1 MMSCRVVHA
10 GAGYQYLL
18 RSVATNDADPNLNLG
33 AESDSA
39 PQKLHDYYAAKG
51 TPPGRWRGRGLD
63 GLNSAT
69 VTAGAVVTED
79 QMAALYGEGLHP
91 DTDEMMATGVPL
103 NQCKLG
109 RKFPI
114 YTDGKPVLVT
124 LAALEKDF
132 RETNNRRPDEAERSE
147 LALTAG
153 RAHFADVHGRP
164 AADGKEI
171 ISWVNREQ
179 HSVRQAVSGV
189 DLTFS
194 PAKSISVLWGLAD
207 RDTANR
213 IAAIHHR
220 AVADTLD
227 WIEDNALYT
236 RTGSGGIRQVKTGG
250 MIAAE
255 FTHFDTRSGDMDLHS
270 HVLVANKVQAP
281 DGSWKAIDQPALF
294 EHAVTASERYNLVV
308 RDMLAREL
316 GLEFTA
322 RYRGASACPVYEVAG
337 IDDEVIEAFSSRRA
351 MAKPVYDR
359 MVADYV
365 AKHGRQPS
373 TRTNHQLWQAAILQ
387 TRDAKRPAESLD
399 QLRDQWRDHARKII
413 PTRQIDRLVAHCQKQ
428 QATRPVLSA
437 DRIDAETIETLSRDA
452 LHLVMSRRAVFKKTH
467 ITTAVAQQLH
477 QFRFAT
483 ATDRER
489 IHHLVVETIMTTH
502 AVCLTPPEILDL
514 PHQLQ
519 HDTGPFAG
527 AGVDRRANSTVYS
540 TQTHLDRERM
550 ILEAASTPQPLLVDD
565 RVITDQLNHFAR
577 THGFNLNDGQAR
589 LARHLLTCG
598 TLLAVGVGPAGTGKT
613 TSMKLVVDCWTTSD
627 RRVIGL
633 APSAAAAKVLEAD
646 IGTTCRTIDS
656 LTYHYTEA
664 IDRGLTP
671 EQAISELPVDIKDG
685 DMLLVDE
692 AGMAS
697 TDRIAT
703 LLDIATAAGA
713 TVRMV
718 GDPAQLDSVETGGMF
733 RTLTNTPG
741 TPVLDEVMRF
751 GDDTTQ
757 AAATLD
763 IRNGNPDG
771 LDVHDHRGWITH
783 GTRETMITR
792 AVQAFLADEDAG
804 CKSLVIAP
812 TNADVTTINA
822 MIQTHKLTCHT
833 VDHTRTRTLS
843 DGLKAGRGDLILT
856 RKNKLLTNPDGTGT
870 RVLNGQLL
878 RVSRITNTGSIIAR
892 DLKTGT
898 PIRLPGWYIDEATQL
913 GYAAT
918 IHRCQGATV
927 DTTHAIVDPS
937 MDRNGLYVALTRGKT
952 KNRLYVDTS
961 APLDPDAG
969 DAHLHMSGDTPA
981 GSARDVLER
990 IVARDTSCRSAI
1002 DELTR
1007 QMDHAT
1013 TGDRVAALYAHG
1025 VELATEAYTHQVVPQ
1040 LIDTLPVYTAAQL
1053 QADTDGVEAIEH
1065 AVTFAANRGID
1076 ARDLW
1081 VHASDD
1087 IDWADSPGRLIASRI
1102 RDMTQPSPR
1111 ASDHAFPDRDRHAT
1125 PPPVI
1130 PGADMELALWLEN
1143 TYTTLTT
1150 PAAAATETTTAL
1162 ATHTAADRVADN
1174 HVAETAADTLS
1185 DWHAR
1190 PDAPTT
1196 RIAAPTDNHQEP
1208 TQPVTIDQTTAT
1220 ADTTGHTRGGQHH
1233 RPAAAGHPATGAPRA
1248 AAVMGPAAATNPTT
1262 ADRAPAAKTLMAPSA
1277 RTVASSAHTHRA
1289 DQAERIRT
1297 IRNLDTQITRY
1308 TTAIHAAERAV
1319 AAGNTPDGTAAKL
1332 QAARDNLARL
1342 SARRDRLAESLPDE
1356 NTWEKITTDHAHHTT
1371 RTLGTRTELGPDPT
1385 IGAPPSPPTPSHD
1398 NDLGM

>member
-33 AESDSA
+33 AESGSA

-63 GLNSAT
+63 GLSSAT

-91 DTDEMMATGVPL
+91 DADEMMAAGVPL

-132 RETNNRRPDEAERSE
+132 REANKRRPDEAERSE
-147 LALTAG
+147 LALAAG
-153 RAHFADVHGRP
+153 REHFADVHGRP

-236 RTGSGGIRQVKTGG
+236 RVGTGGIWQVKTGG

-308 RDMLAREL
+308 RDLLAREL

-322 RYRGASACPVYEVAG
+322 RGRGARVCPVYEVAG
-337 IDDEVIEAFSSRRA
+337 IDDELIEAFSSRRA
-351 MAKPVYDR
+351 MATPVYDR

-373 TRTNHQLWQAAILQ
+373 TRINHQLWQAAILA
-387 TRDAKRPAESLD
+387 TRDAKRPAESLE
-399 QLRDQWRDHARKII
+399 QLREQWRDRARKIM
-413 PTRQIDRLVAHCQKQ
+413 PTRRIDRLVAHCQKQ
-428 QATRPVLSA
+428 KDTRPVLSA
-437 DRIDAETIETLSRDA
+437 DRIDAEIIETLSTDA
-452 LHLVMSRRAVFKKTH
+452 LHLVMGRRAVFKKTH

-489 IHHLVVETIMTTH
+489 IGHLVVETIMTTH
-502 AVCLTPPEILDL
+502 AVCLTPPEVLDL

-527 AGVDRRANSTVYS
+527 AGVDRRVNSTVYS
-540 TQTHLDRERM
+540 TRTHLDRERM
-550 ILEAASTPQPLLVDD
+550 ILEAASTPQALLVED
-565 RVITDQLNHFAR
+565 RVITDQLNHFEQ
-577 THGFNLNDGQAR
+577 TCGFGLNDGQAR
-589 LARHLLTCG
+589 LARHLLTSG

-613 TSMKLVVDCWTTSD
+613 TSMKLVVDCWTASG

-664 IDRGLTP
+664 INRGLSP
-671 EQAISELPVDIKDG
+671 EQAIGELPVGIHDG

-703 LLDIATAAGA
+703 LLDIATHTGA

-763 IRNGNPDG
+763 IRDGNPCG

-783 GTRETMITR
+783 GMRETMITC

-822 MIQTHKLTCHT
+822 MIQTHKLTRHT

-843 DGLKAGRGDLILT
+843 DGLKAGRGDVILT
-856 RKNKLLTNPDGTGT
+856 RKNTLLTNPDGTGV

-878 RVSRITNTGSIIAR
+878 RVSRITNAGSIIAR

-898 PIRLPGWYIDEATQL
+898 PVRLPGWYIDEATQL

-927 DTTHAIVDPS
+927 DTTHAVVDPS
-937 MDRNGLYVALTRGKT
+937 MDRNGLYVALTRGKAE
-952 KNRLYVDTS
+952 NRLYVDTS

-981 GSARDVLER
+981 SSARDVLER

-1002 DELTR
+1002 DELTG
-1007 QMDHAT
+1007 QMNHASDV
-1013 TGDRVAALYAHG
+1013 DRVAALYAHG

-1081 VHASDD
+1081 VYASDD
-1087 IDWADSPGRLIASRI
+1087 IDWAASPGRLIASRI
-1102 RDMTQPSPR
+1102 RHMTHPSPSSDR
-1111 ASDHAFPDRDRHAT
+1111 ALSDGDRHAT

-1150 PAAAATETTTAL
+1150 PESAATETTTTP
-1162 ATHTAADRVADN
+1162 ATHTAANWVADN
-1174 HVAETAADTLS
+1174 HITETAADTLS
-1185 DWHAR
+1185 DWRAQPHQDR
-1190 PDAPTT
+1190 PNGSDEPTT
-1196 RIAAPTDNHQEP
+1196 APTDNHQEP
-1208 TQPVTIDQTTAT
+1208 TQPTTIDQTVTA
-1220 ADTTGHTRGGQHH
+1220 ADTTGHTRDGEHH
-1233 RPAAAGHPATGAPRA
+1233 RPTAAGHPATGAPRA
-1248 AAVMGPAAATNPTT
+1248 AAVMGPATATSPAP
-1262 ADRAPAAKTLMAPSA
+1262 ADRAPSAKTTMAPSA
-1277 RTVASSAHTHRA
+1277 GAVASSTHTHHDA
-1289 DQAERIRT
+1289 QAERIRT
-1297 IRNLDTQITRY
+1297 IRSLDSQIRRY
-1308 TTAIHAAERAV
+1308 TTAIHTAERTV
-1319 AAGNTPDGTAAKL
+1319 TAGNAPDGTAAKL
-1332 QAARDNLARL
+1332 DAARDNLTRL
-1342 SARRDRLAESLPDE
+1342 TARRDRLAESVPDD
-1356 NTWEKITTDHAHHTT
+1356 NTWEKTTNHTT
-1371 RTLGTRTELGPDPT
+1371 RTLGPRTGLDSDPAT
-1385 IGAPPSPPTPSHD
+1385 GAPPSPPAPSHD